1 MANTSATTKV
11 LGQVGGSGRRSGS
24 RRGGGGGRRPA
35 RSRRIDRVVSLDAA
49 RGLLVLAT
57 VFWLAAPRRPFPA
70 SDPWGAIALDAI
82 ALPSFAVILGCAY
95 AMAQHR
101 GWMGGGRVI
110 RRTLLLL
117 LLGLLIATAA
127 ALVAGAASGIALDP
141 DAGTLGGLERMRV
154 AGPLVQLGIAVAA
167 LGFLGLLARTW
178 AGWAFAVAIST
189 AIGAG
194 ALWLSTGLCG
204 ELSDRC
210 SPATLIVSGV
220 ADAAGTT
227 ADPLIITAVTT
238 VIGGL
243 GLALPAAA
251 GAALVHALLR
261 ARSVTGRQ
269 RGRVI
274 GYGLLAALLFA
285 ILGVLAYFTPTV
297 WGQQPLEPATALWTP
312 PLTLAVAALASLLA
326 TAMHPSIDTD
336 LRGGTSA
343 LGVFAEPFAAVGRIS
358 LLAVGTTLAVRTLL
372 EAMAP
377 SPIDAFAALGDIPSI
392 VLALVVVAAWLTLA
406 LWADRAG
413 RRLRP

>member
-1 MANTSATTKV
+1 MTNTSATTRV
-11 LGQVGGSGRRSGS
+11 LHPVGGGRSGS
-24 RRGGGGGRRPA
+24 GGARSGGPRRS
-35 RSRRIDRVVSLDAA
+35 RSRRIGRVVSLDAA
-49 RGLLVLAT
+49 RGVLVLAT

-70 SDPWGAIALDAI
+70 SEPWGAIGLDAI
-82 ALPSFAVILGCAY
+82 AMPAFAVVLGCAS

-101 GWMGGGRVI
+101 SWTSGGRVA
-110 RRTLLLL
+110 RRSLLLL
-117 LLGLLIATAA
+117 LLGLLLAAAA
-127 ALVAGAASGIALDP
+127 ALIGGAASGIPVAP
-141 DAGTLGGLERMRV
+141 EAGTLGGLERMQV
-154 AGPLVQLGIAVAA
+154 AGPLVQLAVAIA
-167 LGFLGLLARTW
+167 GLGVLSTLARSW
-178 AGWAFAVAIST
+178 SGWAFAVTVAT

-210 SPATLIVSGV
+210 SPATLLVDGV

-227 ADPLIITAVTT
+227 ADPLVTMAVTT
-238 VIGGL
+238 VVAGL
-243 GLALPAAA
+243 GLVLPAAA

-261 ARSVTGRQ
+261 ARSVTAHQ

-285 ILGVLAYFTPTV
+285 VLGILAYFTPTV

-312 PLTLAVAALASLLA
+312 PLTLAVATLATLLA
-326 TAMHPSIDTD
+326 TAMHPAIDTD

-358 LLAVGTTLAVRTLL
+358 LLAVGTTLVLRTLL
-372 EAMAP
+372 DALSP
-377 SPIDAFAALGDIPSI
+377 SPVAWFARLGDIPSI
-392 VLALVVVAAWLTLA
+392 VLGLIVTALWLTLA